1 MAIASPNLFPATGV
15 KAVDGLLSG
24 SYWDLG
30 SDRKITWSLGNN
42 TLYQW
47 NSNALPIVQAAFDSW
62 EAVINVDFDYMG
74 AYRNYAL
81 APSDI
86 VLTVLDRAFFGEI
99 GAPDA
104 YALGISP
111 HSRVADDF
119 VSGQLGFSTVTY
131 PNPEGDIILN
141 RDSPIFEW
149 DNPGSRA
156 FQTVLHEIG
165 HAIGL
170 KHPFDHG
177 MSGLAGNITY
187 AQAGLSHLNNGFLTL
202 MSYGATSS
210 SLEHGSAASPLPL
223 DIWAAQRLYGVN
235 TTTNA
240 GDSRHTL
247 LNDSRLRTI
256 YDVSGNDTL
265 DASSITKGITLDLYA
280 GRKTTISDLTSVY
293 VALGSTIE
301 NAIGTN
307 WNDIIYGEEGTNI
320 LSGLHGNDTIQGL
333 GGNDFL
339 YGDFGNDLIFGQDG
353 NDELQGGSGNDELQG
368 GPGDDLSFGGD
379 GIDLIF
385 GQDGNDR
392 LFGQDGNDE
401 LQGGAGLDLFKGGAG
416 NDTLFGDGGFDS
428 AYYDSNRVNFTQ
440 SKVGEVTIFADNL
453 GLEGTDQLTSIER
466 AYFTDYSVNLTVKSK
481 SAVSNIASSDLQ
493 QLQELYVA
501 FFNRVPDADGL
512 EYWIGQFNS
521 GQSINQIA
529 ESFYNSGIA
538 FSELTGISAGMTN
551 TSFIN
556 VVYNNV
562 LGRSSGADPE
572 GLSFWTSALQSGA
585 ETKATLVASIITS
598 AHQFKGDAQ
607 WGWVADLLD
616 NKVEVA
622 NLFSVE
628 YGLNN
633 LTSAESISNGIA
645 IAAAVTPTDTTA
657 AIELIGIGSTPIEF
671 I

>member
-1 MAIASPNLFPATGV
+1 MAIASPTFFSAT
-15 KAVDGLLSG
+15 KTDHIDGLISG
-24 SYWDLG
+24 AYWQLG
-30 SDRKITWSLGNN
+30 PDRTISWGLGDFGYTWTTTGL
-42 TLYQW
+42 QVMQEAF
-47 NSNALPIVQAAFDSW
+47 NAW
-62 EAVINVDFDYMG
+62 EAVIDVDFEYIGYVDDY
-74 AYRNYAL
+74 RKSTEVFIQ
-81 APSDI
+81 PIDI
-86 VLTVLDRAFFGEI
+86 MLSLHDNTFFNSSSIVGRGLFPNTEFADRIVASEGNNT
-99 GAPDA
+99 
-104 YALGISP
+104 IS
-111 HSRVADDF
+111 
-119 VSGQLGFSTVTY
+119 Y
-131 PNPEGDIILN
+131 PQPEGDITFNIEHPVFDMSNL
-141 RDSPIFEW
+141 
-149 DNPGSRA
+149 GSNA
-156 FQTVLHEIG
+156 FHIVLHEIG
-165 HAIGL
+165 HALGL
-170 KHPFDHG
+170 KHPHDG
-177 MSGLAGNITY
+177 GLAGYTTY
-187 AQAGLSHLNNGFLTL
+187 QDAGLSNLDDGFLTL
-202 MSYGATSS
+202 MSYDPTSS
-210 SLEHGSAASPLPL
+210 IWQYGWASTPLPL
-223 DIWAAQRLYGVN
+223 DIIAAQTIYGAN
-235 TTTNA
+235 TTTHA
-240 GDSRHTL
+240 GNTTHSL
-247 LNDSRLRTI
+247 LDDGLLRTV
-256 YDVSGNDTL
+256 YDVSGTDTL
-265 DASSITKGITLDLYA
+265 DASNIDEGITLRLA
-280 GRKTTISDLTSVY
+280 QGRSTTVDTLSTVY
-293 VALGSTIE
+293 IAKNTVIE
-301 NAIGTN
+301 NAIGTFF
-307 WNDIIYGEEGTNI
+307 NDTIYGEKGDNT
-320 LSGLHGNDTIQGL
+320 LQGWS
-333 GGNDFL
+333 
-339 YGDFGNDLIFGQDG
+339 GNDLIFGGLGNDLILGQDG
-353 NDELQGGSGNDELQG
+353 NDELQGGLGDDNLQG
-368 GPGDDLSFGGD
+368 GDGADLMA
-379 GIDLIF
+379 

-392 LFGQDGNDE
+392 LFGQNGNDQ
-401 LQGGAGLDLFKGGAG
+401 LQGGAGLDIFKGGSG
-416 NDTLFGDGGFDS
+416 NDTLYGGSGIDQVYFTG
-428 AYYDSNRVNFTQ
+428 NRSNFTQ
-440 SKVGEVTIFADNL
+440 SKVGEVTTFTDNL
-453 GLEGTDQLTSIER
+453 GFEGTDQLTSIER
-466 AYFTDYSVNLTVKSK
+466 AYFTDYYVNLTVKSK

-512 EYWIGQFNS
+512 EYWIGQFNG

>member
-1 MAIASPNLFPATGV
+1 MAIASPTLFPATETDSI
-15 KAVDGLLSG
+15 DGLISG
-24 SYWDLG
+24 AYWLPEA
-30 SDRKITWSLGNN
+30 DRIITWGIGDFAYSWSNDG
-42 TLYQW
+42 YQ
-47 NSNALPIVQAAFDSW
+47 VMQAAFDAW
-62 EAVINVDFDYMG
+62 EAVINVDFQYSGYYDD
-74 AYRNYAL
+74 YRN
-81 APSDI
+81 PSVDI
-86 VLTVLDRAFFGEI
+86 MISLNDDSFFVNPEI
-99 GAPDA
+99 AGRGLFPNLEFAERIVTSE
-104 YALGISP
+104 GNNTIS
-111 HSRVADDF
+111 
-119 VSGQLGFSTVTY
+119 Y
-131 PNPEGDIILN
+131 PQPEGDITFNVDHPVFDWINL
-141 RDSPIFEW
+141 
-149 DNPGSRA
+149 GSNS
-156 FQTVLHEIG
+156 FHIVLHEIG
-165 HAIGL
+165 HALGL
-170 KHPFDHG
+170 KHPHDG
-177 MSGLAGNITY
+177 GLAGYTTY
-187 AQAGLSHLNNGFLTL
+187 QAAGLDEYDSGYLTL
-202 MSYGATSS
+202 MSYAPTSHVWNFGWATT
-210 SLEHGSAASPLPL
+210 PLPL
-223 DIWAAQRLYGVN
+223 DIIAAQAIYGAN

-240 GDSRHTL
+240 GNTSYVLSEDGL
-247 LNDSRLRTI
+247 LRTL

-265 DASSITKGITLDLYA
+265 DASTINHGVTLKLVQ
-280 GRKTTISDLTSVY
+280 GNWTSLDTLSTVY
-293 VALGSTIE
+293 IALGTTIE
-301 NAIGTN
+301 NAIGTS
-307 WNDIIYGEEGTNI
+307 WDDVIYGEGGPNS
-320 LSGLHGNDTIQGL
+320 LSGLDGNDTI
-333 GGNDFL
+333 
-339 YGDFGNDLIFGQDG
+339 
-353 NDELQGGSGNDELQG
+353 EAMA
-368 GPGDDLSFGGD
+368 GDDLVF
-379 GIDLIF
+379 
-385 GQDGNDR
+385 
-392 LFGQDGNDE
+392 
-401 LQGGAGLDLFKGGAG
+401 AGAG
-416 NDTLFGDGGFDS
+416 NDTLFGGSGFDH
-428 AYYDSNRVNFTQ
+428 AYFTGNRSNFTQ

-512 EYWIGQFNS
+512 EYWIGQFNG
-521 GQSINQIA
+521 GQSIDQIA

-562 LGRSSGADPE
+562 LGRSNGADPE
-572 GLSFWTSALQSGA
+572 GLSFWTTALQSGA

-633 LTSAESISNGIA
+633 LTSAESISNGMA

>member
-1 MAIASPNLFPATGV
+1 MAIASPTFFSAT
-15 KAVDGLLSG
+15 KTDHIDGLISG
-24 SYWDLG
+24 AYWQLG
-30 SDRKITWSLGNN
+30 PDRTISWGLGDFGYTWTTTGL
-42 TLYQW
+42 QVMQEAF
-47 NSNALPIVQAAFDSW
+47 NAW
-62 EAVINVDFDYMG
+62 EAVIDVDFEYIGYVDDY
-74 AYRNYAL
+74 RKSTEVFIE
-81 APSDI
+81 PIDI
-86 VLTVLDRAFFGEI
+86 MLSLHDNTFFNSSSIVGRGLFPNTEFADRIVASEGNNT
-99 GAPDA
+99 
-104 YALGISP
+104 IS
-111 HSRVADDF
+111 
-119 VSGQLGFSTVTY
+119 Y
-131 PNPEGDIILN
+131 PQPEGDITFNIEHPVFDMSNL
-141 RDSPIFEW
+141 
-149 DNPGSRA
+149 GSNA
-156 FQTVLHEIG
+156 FHIVLHEIG
-165 HAIGL
+165 HALGL
-170 KHPFDHG
+170 KHPHDG
-177 MSGLAGNITY
+177 GLAGYTTY
-187 AQAGLSHLNNGFLTL
+187 QDAGLSNLDDGFLTL
-202 MSYGATSS
+202 MSYDPTSS
-210 SLEHGSAASPLPL
+210 IWQYGWASTPLPL
-223 DIWAAQRLYGVN
+223 DIIAAQTIYGAN
-235 TTTNA
+235 TTTHA
-240 GDSRHTL
+240 GNTTHSL
-247 LNDSRLRTI
+247 LDDGLLRTV
-256 YDVSGNDTL
+256 YDVSGTDTL
-265 DASSITKGITLDLYA
+265 DASNIDKGITLRLA
-280 GRKTTISDLTSVY
+280 QGNSTTVDTLSTVY
-293 VALGSTIE
+293 IAVNTVIE
-301 NAIGTN
+301 NAIGTFF
-307 WNDIIYGEEGTNI
+307 NDTIYGEKGDNT
-320 LSGLHGNDTIQGL
+320 LQGWSGNDLIFGGL
-333 GGNDFL
+333 GD
-339 YGDFGNDLIFGQDG
+339 DLIFGQDG
-353 NDELQGGSGNDELQG
+353 NDELQGGLGDDNLQG
-368 GPGDDLSFGGD
+368 GDGADLMA
-379 GIDLIF
+379 

-392 LFGQDGNDE
+392 LFGQNGNDQ
-401 LQGGAGLDLFKGGAG
+401 LQGGAGLDIFKGGSG
-416 NDTLFGDGGFDS
+416 NDTLYGGSGIDQ
-428 AYYDSNRVNFTQ
+428 AYFTSNRSNFTQ
-440 SKVGEVTIFADNL
+440 STVGEVTTFTDNL
-453 GLEGTDQLTSIER
+453 GFEGTDQLTSIER
-466 AYFTDYSVNLTVKSK
+466 AYFTDYYVNLTVKNE

-572 GLSFWTSALQSGA
+572 GLSFWTTALQSGA

>member
-1 MAIASPNLFPATGV
+1 MAIASPTFFSAT
-15 KAVDGLLSG
+15 KTDHIDGLISG
-24 SYWDLG
+24 AYWQLG
-30 SDRKITWSLGNN
+30 PDRTISWGLGDFGYTWTTTGL
-42 TLYQW
+42 QVMQEAF
-47 NSNALPIVQAAFDSW
+47 NAW
-62 EAVINVDFDYMG
+62 EAVIDVDFEYIGYVDDY
-74 AYRNYAL
+74 RKSTEVFIQ
-81 APSDI
+81 PIDI
-86 VLTVLDRAFFGEI
+86 MLSLHDNTFFNSSSIAGRGLFPNTEFADRIVASEGNNT
-99 GAPDA
+99 
-104 YALGISP
+104 IS
-111 HSRVADDF
+111 
-119 VSGQLGFSTVTY
+119 Y
-131 PNPEGDIILN
+131 PQPEGDITFNIEHPVFDMSNL
-141 RDSPIFEW
+141 
-149 DNPGSRA
+149 GSNA
-156 FQTVLHEIG
+156 FHIVLHEIG
-165 HAIGL
+165 HALGL
-170 KHPFDHG
+170 KHPHDG
-177 MSGLAGNITY
+177 GLAGYTTY
-187 AQAGLSHLNNGFLTL
+187 QDAGLSNLDDGFLTL
-202 MSYGATSS
+202 MSYDPTSS
-210 SLEHGSAASPLPL
+210 IWQYGWASTPLPL
-223 DIWAAQRLYGVN
+223 DIIAAQTIYGAN
-235 TTTNA
+235 TTTHA
-240 GDSRHTL
+240 GNTTHSL
-247 LNDSRLRTI
+247 LDDGLLRTV
-256 YDVSGNDTL
+256 YDVSGTDTL
-265 DASSITKGITLDLYA
+265 DASNIDKGITLRLA
-280 GRKTTISDLTSVY
+280 QGNSTTVDTLSTVY
-293 VALGSTIE
+293 IAVNTVIE
-301 NAIGTN
+301 NAIGTFF
-307 WNDIIYGEEGTNI
+307 NDTIYGEKGDNN
-320 LSGLHGNDTIQGL
+320 LQGWSGNDLIFGGL
-333 GGNDFL
+333 GD
-339 YGDFGNDLIFGQDG
+339 DLIFGQDG
-353 NDELQGGSGNDELQG
+353 NDELQGGLGDDNLQG
-368 GPGDDLSFGGD
+368 GDGADLMA
-379 GIDLIF
+379 

-392 LFGQDGNDE
+392 LFGQNGNDQ
-401 LQGGAGLDLFKGGAG
+401 LQGGAGLDIFKGGSG
-416 NDTLFGDGGFDS
+416 NDTLYGGSGIDQVYFTG
-428 AYYDSNRVNFTQ
+428 NRSNFTQ
-440 SKVGEVTIFADNL
+440 SKVGEVTTFTDNL
-453 GLEGTDQLTSIER
+453 GSEGTDQLTSIER

-512 EYWIGQFNS
+512 EYWIGQFNG

-572 GLSFWTSALQSGA
+572 GLSFWTTALQSGA

>member
-1 MAIASPNLFPATGV
+1 MAIASPTFFSAT
-15 KAVDGLLSG
+15 KTDHIDGLISG
-24 SYWDLG
+24 AYWQLG
-30 SDRKITWSLGNN
+30 PDRTISWGLGDFGYTWTTTGL
-42 TLYQW
+42 QVMQEAF
-47 NSNALPIVQAAFDSW
+47 NAW
-62 EAVINVDFDYMG
+62 EAVIDVDFEYIGYVDDY
-74 AYRNYAL
+74 RKSTEVFIE
-81 APSDI
+81 PIDI
-86 VLTVLDRAFFGEI
+86 MLSLHDNTFFNSSSIAGRGLFPNTEFADRIVASEGNNT
-99 GAPDA
+99 
-104 YALGISP
+104 IS
-111 HSRVADDF
+111 
-119 VSGQLGFSTVTY
+119 Y
-131 PNPEGDIILN
+131 PQPEGDITFNIEHPVFDMSNL
-141 RDSPIFEW
+141 
-149 DNPGSRA
+149 GSNA
-156 FQTVLHEIG
+156 FHIVLHEIG
-165 HAIGL
+165 HALGL
-170 KHPFDHG
+170 KHPHDG
-177 MSGLAGNITY
+177 GLAGYTTY
-187 AQAGLSHLNNGFLTL
+187 QDAGLSNLDDGFLTL
-202 MSYGATSS
+202 MSYDPTSS
-210 SLEHGSAASPLPL
+210 IWQYGWASTPLPL
-223 DIWAAQRLYGVN
+223 DIIAAQTIYGAN
-235 TTTNA
+235 TTTHA
-240 GDSRHTL
+240 GNTTHSL
-247 LNDSRLRTI
+247 LDDGLLRTV
-256 YDVSGNDTL
+256 YDVSGTDTL
-265 DASSITKGITLDLYA
+265 DASNIDKGITLRLA
-280 GRKTTISDLTSVY
+280 QGNSTTVDTLSTVY
-293 VALGSTIE
+293 IAVNTVIE
-301 NAIGTN
+301 NAIGTFF
-307 WNDIIYGEEGTNI
+307 NDTIYGEKGDNT
-320 LSGLHGNDTIQGL
+320 LQGWSGNDLIFGGL
-333 GGNDFL
+333 GD
-339 YGDFGNDLIFGQDG
+339 DLIFGQDG
-353 NDELQGGSGNDELQG
+353 NDELQGGLGDDNLQG
-368 GPGDDLSFGGD
+368 GDGADLMA
-379 GIDLIF
+379 

-392 LFGQDGNDE
+392 LFGQSGNDQ
-401 LQGGAGLDLFKGGAG
+401 LQGGAGLDIFKGGSG
-416 NDTLFGDGGFDS
+416 NDTLYGGSGIDQ
-428 AYYDSNRVNFTQ
+428 AYFTSNRSNFTQ
-440 SKVGEVTIFADNL
+440 STVGEVTTFTDNL
-453 GLEGTDQLTSIER
+453 GFEGTDQLTSIER
-466 AYFTDYSVNLTVKSK
+466 AYFTDYYVNLTVKNE

-572 GLSFWTSALQSGA
+572 GLSFWTTALQSGA

>member
-1 MAIASPNLFPATGV
+1 MAIASPTFFSAT
-15 KAVDGLLSG
+15 KTDHIDGLISG
-24 SYWDLG
+24 AYWQLG
-30 SDRKITWSLGNN
+30 PDRTISWGLGDFGYTWTTTGF
-42 TLYQW
+42 QVMQDAF
-47 NSNALPIVQAAFDSW
+47 NAW
-62 EAVINVDFDYMG
+62 EAVIDVDFEYIGYVDDY
-74 AYRNYAL
+74 RKSTEVFIQ
-81 APSDI
+81 PIDI
-86 VLTVLDRAFFGEI
+86 MLSLHDNTFFNSSSIAGRGLFPNTEFADRIVASEGNNT
-99 GAPDA
+99 
-104 YALGISP
+104 IS
-111 HSRVADDF
+111 
-119 VSGQLGFSTVTY
+119 Y
-131 PNPEGDIILN
+131 PQPEGDITFNIEHPVFDMSNL
-141 RDSPIFEW
+141 
-149 DNPGSRA
+149 GSNA
-156 FQTVLHEIG
+156 FHIVLHEIG
-165 HAIGL
+165 HALGL
-170 KHPFDHG
+170 KHPHDG
-177 MSGLAGNITY
+177 GLAGYTTY
-187 AQAGLSHLNNGFLTL
+187 QAAGLSSLDDGFLTL
-202 MSYGATSS
+202 MSYDPTSS
-210 SLEHGSAASPLPL
+210 IWQYGWASTPLPL
-223 DIWAAQRLYGVN
+223 DIIAAQTIYGAN
-235 TTTNA
+235 TTTHA
-240 GDSRHTL
+240 GNTTHSL
-247 LNDSRLRTI
+247 LDDGLLRTI
-256 YDVSGNDTL
+256 YDVSGTDTL
-265 DASSITKGITLDLYA
+265 DASNIDEGITLRLA
-280 GRKTTISDLTSVY
+280 QGRSTTVDTLSTVY
-293 VALGSTIE
+293 IAKNTVIE
-301 NAIGTN
+301 NAIGTFF
-307 WNDIIYGEEGTNI
+307 NDTIYGEKGDNT
-320 LSGLHGNDTIQGL
+320 LQGWS
-333 GGNDFL
+333 
-339 YGDFGNDLIFGQDG
+339 GNDLIFGGLGNDLILGQDG
-353 NDELQGGSGNDELQG
+353 NDELQGGLGDDNLQG
-368 GPGDDLSFGGD
+368 GDGADLMA
-379 GIDLIF
+379 

-392 LFGQDGNDE
+392 LFGQNGNDQ
-401 LQGGAGLDLFKGGAG
+401 LQGGAGLDIFKGGSG
-416 NDTLFGDGGFDS
+416 NDTLYGGSGIDQ
-428 AYYDSNRVNFTQ
+428 AYFTSNRSNFTQ
-440 SKVGEVTIFADNL
+440 STVGEVTTFTDNL
-453 GLEGTDQLTSIER
+453 GFEGTDQLTSIER
-466 AYFTDYSVNLTVKSK
+466 AYFTDYYVNLTVKNE

>member
-1 MAIASPNLFPATGV
+1 MAIASPTFFSAT
-15 KAVDGLLSG
+15 KTDHIDGLISG
-24 SYWDLG
+24 AYWQLG
-30 SDRKITWSLGNN
+30 PDRTISWGLGDFGYTWTTTGL
-42 TLYQW
+42 QVMQEAF
-47 NSNALPIVQAAFDSW
+47 NAW
-62 EAVINVDFDYMG
+62 EAVIDVDFEYIGYVDDY
-74 AYRNYAL
+74 RKSTEVFIE
-81 APSDI
+81 PIDI
-86 VLTVLDRAFFGEI
+86 MLSLHDNTFFNSSSIAGRGLFPNTEFADRIVASEGNNT
-99 GAPDA
+99 
-104 YALGISP
+104 IS
-111 HSRVADDF
+111 
-119 VSGQLGFSTVTY
+119 Y
-131 PNPEGDIILN
+131 PQPEGDITFNIEHPVFDMSNL
-141 RDSPIFEW
+141 
-149 DNPGSRA
+149 GSNA
-156 FQTVLHEIG
+156 FHIVLHEIG
-165 HAIGL
+165 HALGL
-170 KHPFDHG
+170 KHPHDG
-177 MSGLAGNITY
+177 GLAGYTTY
-187 AQAGLSHLNNGFLTL
+187 QDAGLSNLDDGFLTL
-202 MSYGATSS
+202 MSYDPTSS
-210 SLEHGSAASPLPL
+210 IWQYGWASTPLPL
-223 DIWAAQRLYGVN
+223 DIIAAQTIYGAN
-235 TTTNA
+235 TTTHA
-240 GDSRHTL
+240 GNTTHSL
-247 LNDSRLRTI
+247 LDDGLLRTV
-256 YDVSGNDTL
+256 YDVSGTDTL
-265 DASSITKGITLDLYA
+265 DASNIDKGITLRLA
-280 GRKTTISDLTSVY
+280 QGNSTTVDTLSTVY
-293 VALGSTIE
+293 IAVNTVIE
-301 NAIGTN
+301 NAIGTFF
-307 WNDIIYGEEGTNI
+307 NDTIYGEKGDNT
-320 LSGLHGNDTIQGL
+320 LQGWSGNDLIFGGL
-333 GGNDFL
+333 GD
-339 YGDFGNDLIFGQDG
+339 DLIFGQDG
-353 NDELQGGSGNDELQG
+353 NDELQGGLGDDNLQG
-368 GPGDDLSFGGD
+368 GDGADLMA
-379 GIDLIF
+379 

-392 LFGQDGNDE
+392 LFGQNGNDQ
-401 LQGGAGLDLFKGGAG
+401 LQGGAGLDIFKGGSG
-416 NDTLFGDGGFDS
+416 NDTLYGGSGIDQVYFTG
-428 AYYDSNRVNFTQ
+428 NRSNFTQ
-440 SKVGEVTIFADNL
+440 SKVGEVTTFTDNL
-453 GLEGTDQLTSIER
+453 GFEGTDQLTSIER

-512 EYWIGQFNS
+512 EYWIGQFNG

-633 LTSAESISNGIA
+633 LTSAESISNGMA